1 MDAEVSGIFT
11 DIWRKSEWS
20 KKLIE
25 EGDSDANFAYFAL
38 HKLHILPSTYLN
50 MDVQEKAF
58 VVAAIQ
64 IKMENDKKQ
73 KKKAEAKVKKKGR
86 W

>member
-1 MDAEVSGIFT
+1 MDAEVPGIFT
-11 DIWRKSEWS
+11 DLWGKGKWS
-20 KKLIE
+20 KKLIN
-25 EGDSDANFAYFAL
+25 EGDSDANFAYYAL
-38 HKLHILPSTYLN
+38 HKLHILPSTYLE
-50 MDVQEKAF
+50 MDVQERAF

-73 KKKAEAKVKKKGR
+73 KKKAEAKAKKKGR